1 MKNVSITTSMGKDGF
16 YTVYCTDHPS
26 IMGGGNTLPEAIEE
40 LQETLRIIKADGKEV
55 AFVYPEWLDE
65 EYEFDVHWNIK
76 DLMDYYAGIFTPT
89 ALGRLSG
96 IHPKQVW
103 SYMSGRSKPRR
114 TQLEKIETALHRLGH
129 ELTHMSLIPR
139 R

>member
-1 MKNVSITTSMGKDGF
+1 MKKVSITTSMGKDGF

-26 IMGGGNTLPEAIEE
+26 ILGGGNTLSEAIEE

-114 TQLEKIETALHRLGH
+114 KQLEKIETALHRLGQ